1 MSNDKYYTVEEFAK
15 ILKIGP
21 QSIRRAI
28 RAGRI
33 HGFRVSI
40 GKKAAYRIAETEF
53 DRIALMSYQETINNI
68 KPLITKDE
76 YDSPNISHT
85 PIT

>member
-1 MSNDKYYTVEEFAK
+1 MINDRYYTVEEFAK

-33 HGFRVSI
+33 QAFRVSI
-40 GKKAAYRIAETEF
+40 GKKAAYRISETEF
-53 DRIALMSYQETINNI
+53 DRIAVMSYQETLNNI
-68 KPLITKDE
+68 KPLIIKVE
-76 YDSPNISHT
+76 YGKQNLV
-85 PIT
+85 